1 MLESSFALVAPRGEE
16 LVSVFYDK
24 LFSQHPEAKPF
35 FENTDMAEQKKK
47 LLQSLVLV
55 INNLRKPEV
64 LGPALKQLGQR
75 HPDIGVKPEHYP
87 IVGGVLLETLGEF
100 VGSAWTPELK
110 LAWTDAYGAIVAGM
124 TG

>member
-35 FENTDMAEQKKK
+35 FENTDMAEQKKD

-55 INNLRKPEV
+55 INNLRKPDV
-64 LGPALKQLGQR
+64 LGPALKQMEQR
-75 HPDIGVKPEHYP
+75 DADIGVKPEHYP

-100 VGSAWTPELK
+100 AGSAWTPELK
-110 LAWTDAYGAIVAGM
+110 QAWTDAYGAIVAGM